1 MDRDWPTNDRLP
13 RRDRGAVADSVHDI
27 WSHRRESFL
36 HWPVEHLAWDPPEFY
51 QNSTLINWVGLRK
64 NHGTYWNIY
73 WKPCFVYI
81 GFNGFFFPLNLEDL
95 MPKVKGP
102 RQSRDALYE
111 ETHPVVCIV
120 IEILHYVHSQ
130 IFNQMD
136 VQAPQSMDRSPY
148 QWLIC
153 THINEKWWIHDF
165 INNG

>member
-1 MDRDWPTNDRLP
+1 MEHIGTSTGNHALFT
-13 RRDRGAVADSVHDI
+13 SV
-27 WSHRRESFL
+27 
-36 HWPVEHLAWDPPEFY
+36 
-51 QNSTLINWVGLRK
+51 STV
-64 NHGTYWNIY
+64 
-73 WKPCFVYI
+73 
-81 GFNGFFFPLNLEDL
+81 FFPLNLEDL

-148 QWLIC
+148 Q
-153 THINEKWWIHDF
+153 
-165 INNG
+165 

>member
-1 MDRDWPTNDRLP
+1 MRSTRIL
-13 RRDRGAVADSVHDI
+13 
-27 WSHRRESFL
+27 
-36 HWPVEHLAWDPPEFY
+36 PEFY
-51 QNSTLINWVGLRK
+51 LDQLGWFKEKS
-64 NHGTYWNIY
+64 WNILEHLLETML
-73 WKPCFVYI
+73 CLHRFQR
-81 GFNGFFFPLNLEDL
+81 FFFPLNLEDL

-148 QWLIC
+148 Q
-153 THINEKWWIHDF
+153 
-165 INNG
+165 